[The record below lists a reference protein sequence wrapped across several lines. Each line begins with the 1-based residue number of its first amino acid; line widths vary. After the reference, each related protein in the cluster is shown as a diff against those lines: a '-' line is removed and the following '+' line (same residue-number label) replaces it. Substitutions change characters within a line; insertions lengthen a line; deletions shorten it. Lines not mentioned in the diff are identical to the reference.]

1 MAEPRCPS
9 CQAEGMD
16 LIVSKD
22 SRERGRNGRP
32 WFNVVHCDACGH
44 VYGVFAKHVLG
55 QRGGPQLVVEGRRP

>member
-9 CQAEGMD
+9 CDVEG
-16 LIVSKD
+16 LEHIVSKN
-22 SRERGRNGRP
+22 SLEKAQNGRP

-55 QRGGPQLVVEGRRP
+55 ARSGPQLVVPERSR